1 MLNKADSVRS
11 FDSSPA
17 MPLPVHGKAKEK
29 DPPLPSD
36 TAEIGG
42 LKGTFEDREKMRRAS
57 IEHFPLHA
65 EALKK
70 AGENKVQQELGKL
83 SKIIND
89 WDIDRIKGKIPTVG
103 ELTDAFQKPAN
114 DPSIPWEYLPDGCY
128 ARAHVTCKDMLDKG
142 FNVSKMYV
150 MIDGITD
157 NPFFPMPSYRLKTQN
172 KFTEGEWWYH
182 VAPVVFAKDEKTGE
196 VDGYILDAA
205 VSKKPQKATDWIK
218 NFWSQ
223 DFPILFDMT
232 HADIYEPHL
241 ESNMPGLPHEF
252 SQKKFDR
259 LMPEAL
265 QTNKEYNATLH
276 KIKEEYYALHPG
288 EKPDDR
294 A

>member
-1 MLNKADSVRS
+1 
-11 FDSSPA
+11 
-17 MPLPVHGKAKEK
+17 
-29 DPPLPSD
+29 
-36 TAEIGG
+36 
-42 LKGTFEDREKMRRAS
+42 MRRAS

-70 AGENKVQQELGKL
+70 AGENAFSEPSSGATDGEAATVKVRSPKFIDLNEVKKLSGFMGQNGEGIDVAPFENKVQQELGKL